1 MAIVYATRVEQ
12 VLHVPQ
18 REGGKRI
25 YIITASR
32 MISGEVL
39 KYLNGLLIRA
49 DYIHPINA
57 SRRVLLRPL

>member
-1 MAIVYATRVEQ
+1 MYIVYATLVGQ

-18 REGGKRI
+18 REGGGKRI

-32 MISGEVL
+32 MISGEGL

-49 DYIHPINA
+49 DCIHPINA
-57 SRRVLLRPL
+57 SR